1 MRNVNNAIRNP
12 RIIKK
17 THIEIPLVVLYR
29 QILNLIFFMSLTLL

>member
-17 THIEIPLVVLYR
+17 THIEMPLVVLYR
-29 QILNLIFFMSLTLL
+29 QILNLIFFSCL